1 MIPKNC
7 RDFGQDHATKQVI
20 RAKWRFDLMPFRAR
34 PILRK
39 QIGRHQRGDAALCRV
54 CARRRQGIKRRA
66 SFVND
71 RLLLPRTTG
80 WPRLALHRPRLQKLG
95 CQDQASGYLAP
106 RLSINQVDQRLTLSG
121 AGRPGRSEGIVV
133 GLAGANAHR
142 MFERSDENLA
152 IADLAG
158 AGRSRDRFDDA
169 RGGLGWYRDLDANFW
184 KEIHGVF
191 GAAIDFRVPLLAAVA
206 FDLGHGQATDSE
218 PRDGV
223 TDVIELERL
232 DDGDD

>member
-71 RLLLPRTTG
+71 RLLLPRTTR
-80 WPRLALHRPRLQKLG
+80 WPRLALRRPRLQKLG

-106 RLSINQVDQRLTLSG
+106 RLLIKQVDQRLTLSG
-121 AGRPGRSEGIVV
+121 AGRPAAQRASWSVSPV
-133 GLAGANAHR
+133 R
-142 MFERSDENLA
+142 MRTACS
-152 IADLAG
+152 
-158 AGRSRDRFDDA
+158 S
-169 RGGLGWYRDLDANFW
+169 
-184 KEIHGVF
+184 GVTKILPSPIWPVR
-191 GAAIDFRVPLLAAVA
+191 AAAVMA
-206 FDLGHGQATDSE
+206 SIT
-218 PRDGV
+218 
-223 TDVIELERL
+223 
-232 DDGDD
+232 